1 MSTFGLIGCG
11 NISDIYLKNSARFP
25 ALDIVACADL
35 DTARAEAKAAQYG
48 IRALPVAE
56 LVADPGIEVVLNLTV
71 PGAHAEVDLAALAA
85 GKHVYAEKPLALNR
99 DDGRR
104 VLEFAAVRGLRVGSA
119 PDTFLGGGLQTCRRL
134 IDAGVIGEPVAATA
148 FMISRGHEHWHPNP
162 AFYYQPGGGPMFDMG
177 PYYLTALVSILGPVA
192 RVTGATRVTFPERR
206 VTSQP
211 HFGQVIPVEVPT
223 HVTGVLEFASGAQ
236 GLIVTTFDVW
246 SSTLP
251 WLEIYGAEGSLRL
264 PDPNTFGGPVY
275 VKLGRAAEWSEVPIT
290 LPFADNSRGLGAAD
304 LASAVAHGRPSRASG
319 ELAFHVLDI
328 MDAIHEA
335 AAEGR
340 HVRLTSTCA
349 RPAPLA
355 EGLPP
360 GELD

>member
-11 NISDIYLKNSARFP
+11 NISDIYLKNSPRFA

-35 DTARAEAKAAQYG
+35 DRARAEAKAAQYG
-48 IRALPVAE
+48 IRALPVDE
-56 LVADPGIEVVLNLTV
+56 LLAAPGIEIVLNLTV
-71 PGAHAEVDLAALAA
+71 PGAHAEVDLAVLAA

-104 VLEFAAVRGLRVGSA
+104 ILELAAARDLRVGSA
-119 PDTFLGGGLQTCRRL
+119 PDTFLGAGLQTCRRL
-134 IDAGVIGEPVAATA
+134 IDAGTIGEPVAATA

-162 AFYYQPGGGPMFDMG
+162 AFYYQPGGGPLFDMG
-177 PYYLTALVSILGPVA
+177 PYYLTALVSMLGPVA

-211 HFGQVIPVEVPT
+211 NYGQVIPVEVPT

-251 WLEIYGAEGSLRL
+251 WLEIYGAEGTLRL

-275 VKLGRAAEWSEVPIT
+275 VKVGRAAEWSGVPIT
-290 LPFADNSRGLGAAD
+290 LPYADNARGLGAAD
-304 LASAVAHGRPSRASG
+304 LASAVAQHRPPRAG
-319 ELAFHVLDI
+319 GDLAFHVLDI
-328 MDAIHEA
+328 MEA
-335 AAEGR
+335 VHKAATQGR
-340 HVRLTSTCA
+340 HILLTSTCA
-349 RPAPLA
+349 RPAPLS
-355 EGLPP
+355 EEPQP